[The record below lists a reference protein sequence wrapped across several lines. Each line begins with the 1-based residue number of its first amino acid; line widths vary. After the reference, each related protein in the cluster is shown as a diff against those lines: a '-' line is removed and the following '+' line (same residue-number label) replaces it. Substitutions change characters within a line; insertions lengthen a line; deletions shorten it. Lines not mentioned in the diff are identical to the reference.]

1 MRQNRTS
8 TIHVSSRPASV
19 PPVIDVREE
28 IANAP
33 IGGYHRFLA
42 LLIGMVVFFDGYDTF
57 NPAYVIHYVAKPW
70 HLAPGQAGLLVS
82 SGLIGFMIGSL
93 LQGKFSDRYG
103 RRATLLVA
111 LWIVTI
117 FSLATAAFGNSFF
130 SFCGFRLLTGLGMG
144 ALLPLGVTYVNE
156 YAPRRL
162 ANTFSMWGWAL
173 GWATGGIVAAAIG
186 VYLTPM
192 FGWQALYYAA
202 SLVHRAGLGLPRGAS
217 RVSAIFRHAWQLA
230 GHCAGSVPIKSFA
243 SARYTAPGQKFMFP
257 EPSDRPASVSL
268 LLSPRYRR
276 TTLSVW
282 VAAFFILFGIWGLSG
297 WVPTAMMQRGEG
309 FATSF
314 SFGALIQA
322 MAFVGSLLC
331 GYIADRGG
339 KDREAMAVW
348 WLGGAVSV
356 GLLVLF
362 NIHAL
367 NIVCVGAAGFCILG
381 GQNVLNNFTAASYDT
396 EVRGTAVGMMLG
408 VGRAGGIL
416 GPFITGLLQQ
426 HTPGTAGLF
435 VAIGAASL
443 VGGIAILF
451 ASPRPLR
458 EVVATPQCGPRVLD
472 RFRMTAG
479 APFVRTATRTCSVLC
494 VICFR
499 KI

>member
-1 MRQNRTS
+1 M
-8 TIHVSSRPASV
+8 
-19 PPVIDVREE
+19 IDVREE

-33 IGGYHRFLA
+33 IGRYHRFLA

-57 NPAYVIHYVAKPW
+57 NPAYVIHYVMKPW
-70 HLAPGQAGLLVS
+70 HLAAGQAGWLVS

-93 LQGKFSDRYG
+93 QQGKFSDRYG
-103 RRATLLVA
+103 RRLTLLGS
-111 LWIVTI
+111 LWIVTV
-117 FSLATAAFGNSFF
+117 FSFATAALGRSFLT
-130 SFCGFRLLTGLGMG
+130 FCGLRFLTGLGMG

-173 GWATGGIVAAAIG
+173 GWASGGIVAAAIG
-186 VYLTPM
+186 IYLTPM

-202 SLVHRAGLGLPRGAS
+202 SLSIVLVLVCHVALPESLQFSAMRGN
-217 RVSAIFRHAWQLA
+217 WQGIAQVLCRLNPSQA
-230 GHCAGSVPIKSFA
+230 
-243 SARYTAPGQKFMFP
+243 ARYTVPGERFMFP

-282 VAAFFILFGIWGLSG
+282 VSAFFILFGIWGLSG

-309 FATSF
+309 
-314 SFGALIQA
+314 ALIQA

-339 KDREAMAVW
+339 MDREAMAVW

-356 GLLVLF
+356 GILVLV
-362 NIHAL
+362 NVHAL
-367 NIVCVGAAGFCILG
+367 NVICVGAAGFCILG

-443 VGGIAILF
+443 IGGIAILF
-451 ASPRPLR
+451 ASPRPSR
-458 EVVATPQCGPRVLD
+458 EFVATADV
-472 RFRMTAG
+472 
-479 APFVRTATRTCSVLC
+479 VRAS
-494 VICFR
+494 
-499 KI
+499 

>member
-1 MRQNRTS
+1 M
-8 TIHVSSRPASV
+8 
-19 PPVIDVREE
+19 IDVREE

-33 IGGYHRFLA
+33 IGSYHRFLA

-70 HLAPGQAGLLVS
+70 HLTPSQAGLLVS

-93 LQGKFSDRYG
+93 LQGKFSDRFG
-103 RRATLLVA
+103 RRATLLAA
-111 LWIVTI
+111 LWIVTLLS
-117 FSLATAAFGNSFF
+117 FATAALGRSFLT
-130 SFCGFRLLTGLGMG
+130 FCSLRLLTGLGMG
-144 ALLPLGVTYVNE
+144 ALLPLAVTYINE

-173 GWATGGIVAAAIG
+173 GWAAGGIVAAAIG
-186 VYLTPM
+186 IYLTPT

-202 SLVHRAGLGLPRGAS
+202 SLSIVLVLVCHLALPESLQFSAMRGN
-217 RVSAIFRHAWQLA
+217 WQSITQVLCRLNPSQA
-230 GHCAGSVPIKSFA
+230 
-243 SARYTAPGQKFMFP
+243 ARYTAPGERFTFP

-276 TTLSVW
+276 TTISVW
-282 VAAFFILFGIWGLSG
+282 LAAFFVLFGIWGLTG

-322 MAFVGSLLC
+322 MAFMGSLLC

-348 WLGGAVSV
+348 WLGGAISV
-356 GLLVLF
+356 GILAVV
-362 NIHAL
+362 NIHYL
-367 NIVCVGAAGFCILG
+367 NVICVGAAGFCILG

-426 HTPGTAGLF
+426 HRSGTAGLF
-435 VAIGAASL
+435 AAIGAGSL
-443 VGGIAILF
+443 VGAIAIVF
-451 ASPRPLR
+451 ASPRLSR
-458 EVVATPQCGPRVLD
+458 EQLATPDP
-472 RFRMTAG
+472 
-479 APFVRTATRTCSVLC
+479 VRAS
-494 VICFR
+494 
-499 KI
+499 

>member
-1 MRQNRTS
+1 M
-8 TIHVSSRPASV
+8 
-19 PPVIDVREE
+19 IDVREE

-33 IGGYHRFLA
+33 VGRYHRFLA
-42 LLIGMVVFFDGYDTF
+42 LLIGLVVFFDGYDTF

-70 HLAPGQAGLLVS
+70 HLRPSQAGLLVS

-111 LWIVTI
+111 LWIVTV
-117 FSLATAAFGNSFF
+117 FSLATAALGHSFLT
-130 SFCGFRLLTGLGMG
+130 FCGFRLLTGLGMG

-173 GWATGGIVAAAIG
+173 GWAAGGIVAAAIG
-186 VYLTPM
+186 IYLTPI

-202 SLVHRAGLGLPRGAS
+202 SLSIVLVLVCHVALPESLQFSAMRGN
-217 RVSAIFRHAWQLA
+217 WQGIVQVLCRLNPSQA
-230 GHCAGSVPIKSFA
+230 
-243 SARYTAPGQKFMFP
+243 ARYTADGQKFMFP

-268 LLSPRYRR
+268 LLSSRYRR

-297 WVPTAMMQRGEG
+297 WLPTAMMQRGEG

-322 MAFVGSLLC
+322 MAFIGSLLC

-339 KDREAMAVW
+339 KDRQAMAAW
-348 WLGGAVSV
+348 WFGGAVAV
-356 GLLVLF
+356 GILVVV
-362 NIHAL
+362 NVHVL
-367 NIVCVGAAGFCILG
+367 NIICVAAAGFCILG

-426 HTPGTAGLF
+426 RTPGTAGLF

-443 VGGIAILF
+443 VGACAILF
-451 ASPRPLR
+451 ANRRPSR
-458 EVVATPQCGPRVLD
+458 ELAATPSAVH
-472 RFRMTAG
+472 A
-479 APFVRTATRTCSVLC
+479 
-494 VICFR
+494 
-499 KI
+499 

>member
-1 MRQNRTS
+1 M
-8 TIHVSSRPASV
+8 
-19 PPVIDVREE
+19 IDVREE

-33 IGGYHRFLA
+33 IGRYHRFLA

-57 NPAYVIHYVAKPW
+57 NPAYVIHYVMKPW
-70 HLAPGQAGLLVS
+70 HLPAGRASWLVS

-103 RRATLLVA
+103 RRSTLLAA
-111 LWIVTI
+111 LWIVTV
-117 FSLATAAFGNSFF
+117 FSFATAALGNSFV
-130 SFCGFRLLTGLGMG
+130 SFCGLRLLTGLGMG

-173 GWATGGIVAAAIG
+173 GWATGGIGAAAIG
-186 VYLTPM
+186 IYLTPM

-202 SLVHRAGLGLPRGAS
+202 SLSIVLVLVCHVALPESLQFSAMRGNWQGIA
-217 RVSAIFRHAWQLA
+217 RVLCRLNPSQA
-230 GHCAGSVPIKSFA
+230 
-243 SARYTAPGQKFMFP
+243 ARYTAPGEKFMFP

-322 MAFVGSLLC
+322 MAFIGSLVC
-331 GYIADRGG
+331 GYIADRAGM
-339 KDREAMAVW
+339 DREAMAVW

-356 GLLVLF
+356 GILVLV
-362 NIHAL
+362 NIHVL
-367 NIVCVGAAGFCILG
+367 NVICVGAAGFCILG

-416 GPFITGLLQQ
+416 GPFITGMLQQ
-426 HTPGTAGLF
+426 HTFGTAGLF
-435 VAIGAASL
+435 AAIGAASL
-443 VGGIAILF
+443 VGAIAIVF

-458 EVVATPQCGPRVLD
+458 ELLAAPDPI
-472 RFRMTAG
+472 G
-479 APFVRTATRTCSVLC
+479 AS
-494 VICFR
+494 
-499 KI
+499 

>member
-1 MRQNRTS
+1 M
-8 TIHVSSRPASV
+8 
-19 PPVIDVREE
+19 IDVREE

-117 FSLATAAFGNSFF
+117 FSLATAVFANSFWT
-130 SFCGFRLLTGLGMG
+130 FCGLRLLTGLGMG
-144 ALLPLGVTYVNE
+144 ALLPLGVTYVTE

-173 GWATGGIVAAAIG
+173 GWAMGGIVAAAVG
-186 VYLTPM
+186 VKLTPV

-202 SLVHRAGLGLPRGAS
+202 SLSIVLVLICHVALPESLQYSAMRGNWQGIVKILCRLNPSQAS
-217 RVSAIFRHAWQLA
+217 R
-230 GHCAGSVPIKSFA
+230 
-243 SARYTAPGQKFMFP
+243 YEAPGERFTFP

-282 VAAFFILFGIWGLSG
+282 AAGFCILFAIWGLSG
-297 WVPTAMMQRGEG
+297 WIPTAMMQRGEG
-309 FATSF
+309 FAISF
-314 SFGALIQA
+314 GFGALIQA

-356 GLLVLF
+356 GALVF
-362 NIHAL
+362 ANVHAL
-367 NIVCVGAAGFCILG
+367 NIICVGAAGFCILG

-426 HTPGTAGLF
+426 HTPGTSGLF

-443 VGGIAILF
+443 IGAIAIVF
-451 ASPRPLR
+451 ASPRRSQQL
-458 EVVATPQCGPRVLD
+458 VASPNAVQ
-472 RFRMTAG
+472 A
-479 APFVRTATRTCSVLC
+479 S
-494 VICFR
+494 
-499 KI
+499 

>member
-1 MRQNRTS
+1 M
-8 TIHVSSRPASV
+8 
-19 PPVIDVREE
+19 IDVREE

-33 IGGYHRFLA
+33 IGRYHRFLA

-70 HLAPGQAGLLVS
+70 HLAQGQAGMLVS
-82 SGLIGFMIGSL
+82 SGLVGFMIGSL

-117 FSLATAAFGNSFF
+117 FSLATAVLGNSFLA
-130 SFCGFRLLTGLGMG
+130 FCVLRLLTGLGMG
-144 ALLPLGVTYVNE
+144 ALLPLGVTYINE

-162 ANTFSMWGWAL
+162 TNTFSIWGWAL
-173 GWATGGIVAAAIG
+173 GWAGGGIVAAAVG
-186 VYLTPM
+186 VYLTPI

-202 SLVHRAGLGLPRGAS
+202 SLSIVLVTVCHMVLPESLQFAAMRGN
-217 RVSAIFRHAWQLA
+217 WQGIAETLCRLNPSQA
-230 GHCAGSVPIKSFA
+230 
-243 SARYTAPGQKFMFP
+243 ARYTAPDAKFMFP
-257 EPSDRPASVSL
+257 EPSDRPASISL

-282 VAAFFILFGIWGLSG
+282 ISAFFILFGIWGLSG

-309 FATSF
+309 FAASF

-322 MAFVGSLLC
+322 MAFIGSLLC

-339 KDREAMAVW
+339 MDRQAMAVW
-348 WLGGAVSV
+348 WLGGAISV
-356 GLLVLF
+356 GILVLV
-362 NIHAL
+362 NVHAL
-367 NIVCVGAAGFCILG
+367 NIICVGAAGFCILG

-426 HTPGTAGLF
+426 HTQGTAGLF

-451 ASPRPLR
+451 ASPRCSR
-458 EVVATPQCGPRVLD
+458 EVAATVS
-472 RFRMTAG
+472 A
-479 APFVRTATRTCSVLC
+479 AHAS
-494 VICFR
+494 
-499 KI
+499 

>member
-1 MRQNRTS
+1 M
-8 TIHVSSRPASV
+8 
-19 PPVIDVREE
+19 IDVREE
-28 IANAP
+28 IASAP

-57 NPAYVIHYVAKPW
+57 NPAYVIHYVMKPW
-70 HLAPGQAGLLVS
+70 HLSPGLASWLVS

-93 LQGKFSDRYG
+93 LHGMFSDRFG
-103 RRATLLVA
+103 RRATLLTS

-117 FSLATAAFGNSFF
+117 FSFATAALGRSLW
-130 SFCGFRLLTGLGMG
+130 SFCILRVLTGFGMG

-173 GWATGGIVAAAIG
+173 GWASGGIVAAAIG
-186 VYLTPM
+186 IYLTPV

-202 SLVHRAGLGLPRGAS
+202 SLSIVLVLVCHVALPESLQFSAMRGNWQGIAHVLS
-217 RVSAIFRHAWQLA
+217 RLNPSQT
-230 GHCAGSVPIKSFA
+230 
-243 SARYTAPGQKFMFP
+243 ARYTAVGQKFMFP
-257 EPSDRPASVSL
+257 EPSDRPASVTL

-282 VAAFFILFGIWGLSG
+282 VSAFFILFGIWGLSG

-348 WLGGAVSV
+348 WLGGAISV
-356 GLLVLF
+356 GILVLV
-362 NIHAL
+362 NVHLL
-367 NIVCVGAAGFCILG
+367 NIICIGAAGFCILG

-435 VAIGAASL
+435 VAIGVASL
-443 VGGIAILF
+443 IGGSAILF
-451 ASPRPLR
+451 ASPRQSR
-458 EVVATPQCGPRVLD
+458 ELVPTPDPI
-472 RFRMTAG
+472 G
-479 APFVRTATRTCSVLC
+479 A
-494 VICFR
+494 
-499 KI
+499 

>member
-1 MRQNRTS
+1 M
-8 TIHVSSRPASV
+8 
-19 PPVIDVREE
+19 IDVREE

-33 IGGYHRFLA
+33 IGRYHRFLA

-57 NPAYVIHYVAKPW
+57 NPAYVIHYVMKPW
-70 HLAPGQAGLLVS
+70 HLAAGLAGWLVS

-93 LQGKFSDRYG
+93 LQGKFSDRFG
-103 RRATLLVA
+103 RRATLIVA

-117 FSLATAAFGNSFF
+117 FSFLTAALARSFL
-130 SFCGFRLLTGLGMG
+130 SFCILRLLTGLGIG

-173 GWATGGIVAAAIG
+173 GWAMGGIVAAAVG

-192 FGWQALYYAA
+192 FGWQALYYSA
-202 SLVHRAGLGLPRGAS
+202 SLSIFLVMICHAALPESLQFSAMRGNWQGIAQVLSRLNPSKAG
-217 RVSAIFRHAWQLA
+217 
-230 GHCAGSVPIKSFA
+230 
-243 SARYTAPGQKFMFP
+243 RYTVPGERFMFP

-282 VAAFFILFGIWGLSG
+282 VASFFVLFGIWGLSG

-314 SFGALIQA
+314 GFGALIQA
-322 MAFVGSLLC
+322 MAFTGSLVC

-339 KDREAMAVW
+339 KDREAMAMW

-356 GLLVLF
+356 GILVLV
-362 NIHAL
+362 NVHVL
-367 NIVCVGAAGFCILG
+367 NVICVGAAGFCILG
-381 GQNVLNNFTAASYDT
+381 GQNVLNNFTAAYYDT

-426 HTPGTAGLF
+426 HSPGTAGLF
-435 VAIGAASL
+435 VAIGAASFI
-443 VGGIAILF
+443 GGSAIVF

-458 EVVATPQCGPRVLD
+458 ELVAAAD
-472 RFRMTAG
+472 A
-479 APFVRTATRTCSVLC
+479 VRAS
-494 VICFR
+494 
-499 KI
+499 

>member
-1 MRQNRTS
+1 M
-8 TIHVSSRPASV
+8 
-19 PPVIDVREE
+19 IDVREE

-33 IGGYHRFLA
+33 IGRYHLFLA

-103 RRATLLVA
+103 RRTTLLVA
-111 LWIVTI
+111 LWIVTV
-117 FSLATAAFGNSFF
+117 FSFATATLGNSFF
-130 SFCGFRLLTGLGMG
+130 AFCGLRLLTGLGMG

-173 GWATGGIVAAAIG
+173 GWATGGIVAAAVG
-186 VYLTPM
+186 VYLTPI
-192 FGWQALYYAA
+192 FGWQALYYSA
-202 SLVHRAGLGLPRGAS
+202 SLSILLVVVCHVALPESLQFSAMRGNWQGIAQVLS
-217 RVSAIFRHAWQLA
+217 RLNPSQA
-230 GHCAGSVPIKSFA
+230 
-243 SARYTAPGQKFMFP
+243 ARYMVLGERFVFP

-268 LLSPRYRR
+268 LLSARYRR

-282 VAAFFILFGIWGLSG
+282 ASAFFILFGIWGLSG

-322 MAFVGSLLC
+322 MAFIGSLIC
-331 GYIADRGG
+331 GYIADRTGR
-339 KDREAMAVW
+339 DREAMSVW
-348 WLGGAVSV
+348 WFGGAISV

-367 NIVCVGAAGFCILG
+367 NIICVGVAGFCILG
-381 GQNVLNNFTAASYDT
+381 GQNILNNFTAASYDT

-426 HTPGTAGLF
+426 HTPGTSGLF
-435 VAIGAASL
+435 VSIGAASFI
-443 VGGIAILF
+443 GGCAILF
-451 ASPRPLR
+451 ASSRTSRGRMERP
-458 EVVATPQCGPRVLD
+458 EP
-472 RFRMTAG
+472 
-479 APFVRTATRTCSVLC
+479 VRT
-494 VICFR
+494 
-499 KI
+499 

>member
-1 MRQNRTS
+1 M
-8 TIHVSSRPASV
+8 
-19 PPVIDVREE
+19 IDVREE

-33 IGGYHRFLA
+33 IGGYHRFFA
-42 LLIGMVVFFDGYDTF
+42 LLIGLVVFFDGYDTF

-70 HLAPGQAGLLVS
+70 HLAAGRAGWIVS

-93 LQGKFSDRYG
+93 LQGIFSDRYG
-103 RRATLLVA
+103 RRATLLCA

-117 FSLATAAFGNSFF
+117 FSFLTAALGRSFATF
-130 SFCGFRLLTGLGMG
+130 LGFRLLTGLGMG

-186 VYLTPM
+186 IYLTPI

-202 SLVHRAGLGLPRGAS
+202 SLSIVLVLVCHAVLPESLQFSAMRGDWHGIAETLSRLNPSQRERYSAAGA
-217 RVSAIFRHAWQLA
+217 
-230 GHCAGSVPIKSFA
+230 
-243 SARYTAPGQKFMFP
+243 KFVFP
-257 EPSDRPASVSL
+257 EPSDRRASVSL
-268 LLSPRYRR
+268 LLSPQYRR

-282 VAAFFILFGIWGLSG
+282 VAAFFVLFGIWGLTG

-322 MAFVGSLLC
+322 MAFIGCLLC
-331 GYIADRGG
+331 GYIADRGNR
-339 KDREAMAVW
+339 DREAMAVW
-348 WLGGAVSV
+348 WLGGAISV
-356 GLLVLF
+356 GILAVI
-362 NIHAL
+362 NVHAL
-367 NIVCVGAAGFCILG
+367 NVICVGAAGFCILG

-416 GPFITGLLQQ
+416 GPYVTGLLQQ

-435 VAIGAASL
+435 LAIGAASL
-443 VGGIAILF
+443 IGGIAIAF
-451 ASPRPLR
+451 AGPRPSHEAIASAR
-458 EVVATPQCGPRVLD
+458 VVRA
-472 RFRMTAG
+472 
-479 APFVRTATRTCSVLC
+479 S
-494 VICFR
+494 
-499 KI
+499 

>member
-1 MRQNRTS
+1 M
-8 TIHVSSRPASV
+8 
-19 PPVIDVREE
+19 IDVREE
-28 IANAP
+28 IADAP
-33 IGGYHRFLA
+33 IGRYHRFLA

-57 NPAYVIHYVAKPW
+57 NPAYVIHYVMKPW

-82 SGLIGFMIGSL
+82 SGLIGFMIGSV

-111 LWIVTI
+111 LWIVTV
-117 FSLATAAFGNSFF
+117 FSFATAALANSFWT
-130 SFCGFRLLTGLGMG
+130 FCGLRLLTGLGMG

-173 GWATGGIVAAAIG
+173 GWASGGIVAAAIG
-186 VYLTPM
+186 IYLTPM

-202 SLVHRAGLGLPRGAS
+202 SLSIVLVLICHSALPESLQFSAMRANWKDIAQVLS
-217 RVSAIFRHAWQLA
+217 RLNPSQA
-230 GHCAGSVPIKSFA
+230 
-243 SARYTAPGQKFMFP
+243 ARYTAPGEKFIFP
-257 EPSDRPASVSL
+257 EPSDHPASVSL
-268 LLSPRYRR
+268 LLSPGYRR

-282 VAAFFILFGIWGLSG
+282 VAGFFILFGIWGLSG

-348 WLGGAVSV
+348 WLGGAASVSILA
-356 GLLVLF
+356 LL

-367 NIVCVGAAGFCILG
+367 NVICVGAAGFCILG

-416 GPFITGLLQQ
+416 GPYITGLLQQ
-426 HTPGTAGLF
+426 HAPGTAGLF
-435 VAIGAASL
+435 VAIGVASL
-443 VGGIAILF
+443 IGAIAIVF

-458 EVVATPQCGPRVLD
+458 EFVATADTIR
-472 RFRMTAG
+472 A
-479 APFVRTATRTCSVLC
+479 S
-494 VICFR
+494 
-499 KI
+499 